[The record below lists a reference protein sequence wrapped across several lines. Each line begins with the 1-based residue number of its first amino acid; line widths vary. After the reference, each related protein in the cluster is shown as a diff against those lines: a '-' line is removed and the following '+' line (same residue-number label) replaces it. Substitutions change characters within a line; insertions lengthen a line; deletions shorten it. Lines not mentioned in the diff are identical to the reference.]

1 MFLNATYKV
10 RADEDDFPYIGQII
24 TGMLDGVI
32 VSTVVKEIQKVKW
45 YNPDWKEKN
54 AVPICIV
61 QLLVMVDE
69 KEYARKKK
77 KQHVLNNN
85 KLIILEGGMSSNN
98 NN

>member
-24 TGMLDGVI
+24 TGVLDGVT

-45 YNPDWKEKN
+45 YNPDWMKKN

-69 KEYARKKK
+69 KEFARKKK
-77 KQHVLNNN
+77 KQHVLNYN
-85 KLIILEGGMSSNN
+85 KLIILKGGMSSNN